1 MLGVPPASVFDPLDM
16 QLLVEEAANPPG
28 EGGILGEEVFGHD
41 LPWAQR
47 WAWLQEAGIWDAGTP

>member
-1 MLGVPPASVFDPLDM
+1 MPEVLPASVFDTLDTH
-16 QLLVEEAANPPG
+16 LLVEGAVNPPG

-47 WAWLQEAGIWDAGTP
+47 WAWLKEAGI

>member
-1 MLGVPPASVFDPLDM
+1 MLGVPPASVFDALDM
-16 QLLVEEAANPPG
+16 QLLAEEAADPPG

-47 WAWLQEAGIWDAGTP
+47 RAWLQEAGIWDAGTP